1 MVRES
6 LQNDR
11 VVITGM
17 GVITSTGSHREN
29 AWQAICSGQSG
40 ARRMNGITGITD
52 GMFLAAPVDLF
63 GKYPGQLKNIPLC
76 RQTAREALLDSG
88 IEPQKMDRTRFGCSI
103 SGHMG
108 DTDFVVERVGK
119 NTLTPEGKQ
128 PWWNQ
133 WLPNTACSIVA
144 NDHDLCGPRLSNSTA
159 CASGTIAFLVAVR
172 SILDGQ
178 CDVMLAGSSQAI
190 HPLFAAG
197 FHNMR
202 VLANHED
209 PSQACRPFDSNRKG
223 FVMGE
228 GAAMLIVERLSH
240 ALDRGAQI
248 YAEVLS
254 GHIITD
260 GQHVTSLDANSDALV
275 HLITTT
281 LRSANLAPHNIHH
294 INAHGTGTIQNDAM
308 EAQGIRRALGSAA
321 DSVCV
326 TANKSMLGHLVN
338 ASGAVELAMTALSLR
353 DGFAPPTVNLTDP
366 DPTFDLDCVPLIGRQ
381 QTMDHALKLSIAFG
395 GHMAAVALRRWSGT
409 GERKSAIQR
418 LLAA

>member
-1 MVRES
+1 V
-6 LQNDR
+6 
-11 VVITGM
+11 
-17 GVITSTGSHREN
+17 
-29 AWQAICSGQSG
+29 
-40 ARRMNGITGITD
+40 TGIPGIPD

-63 GKYPGQLKNIPLC
+63 REFPGQLKNIPLC
-76 RQTAREALLDSG
+76 RQTAKEALFDSG
-88 IEPQKMDRTRFGCSI
+88 LNPAKMDRTRFGCSI

-108 DTDFVVERVGK
+108 DTDFVVEQVGK
-119 NTLTPEGKQ
+119 KNLIPKGKR
-128 PWWNQ
+128 PWWHQ

-144 NDHDLCGPRLSNSTA
+144 NDHDLRGPRLSNSTA

-178 CDVMLAGSSQAI
+178 CDVMLTGSSQAI

-202 VLANHED
+202 VLADHED

-228 GAAMLIVERLSH
+228 GAAMLVVERLSH
-240 ALDRGAQI
+240 ALERGARI
-248 YAEVLS
+248 YAEVLA
-254 GHIITD
+254 GHILTD

-275 HLITTT
+275 HLITMT
-281 LRSANLAPHNIHH
+281 LHSANLAPHNITH

-308 EAQGIRRALGSAA
+308 EAQGIRRALGPAA

-326 TANKSMLGHLVN
+326 SANKSMLGHLVN
-338 ASGAVELAMTALSLR
+338 ASGAVELAMTALALR

-366 DPTFDLDCVPLIGRQ
+366 DSTCDLDCVPLVGQR

-395 GHMAAVALRRWSGT
+395 GHLAAVALRRWRGC
-409 GERKSAIQR
+409 GERESAIQR